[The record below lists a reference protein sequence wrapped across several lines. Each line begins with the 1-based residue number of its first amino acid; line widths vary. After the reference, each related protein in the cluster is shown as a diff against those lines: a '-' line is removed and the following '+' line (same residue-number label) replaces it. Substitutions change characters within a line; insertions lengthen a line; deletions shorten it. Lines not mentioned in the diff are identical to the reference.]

1 MARRSE
7 HSKDEI
13 KAMSLA
19 ATKTLIEQEGLSG
32 VSARKVAGKIGYT
45 VGSLYMV
52 FDNLDDLIFH
62 VNANTLDELYHQLQQ
77 SIRKDDAARVTMEK
91 LARSYID
98 FALANPKR
106 WNAIFEHHMTDVAQN
121 PDWFQHRVEA
131 MFSLV
136 EQYTAKINANPT
148 QAVKA
153 ARALWCGVH
162 GICILYM
169 TNKLHLPDQVQLQT
183 LAEDLVNNYLN
194 GWMKGIEE

>member
-1 MARRSE
+1 MALS
-7 HSKDEI
+7 
-13 KAMSLA
+13 
-19 ATKTLIEQEGLSG
+19 ATKSLVEQQGLSG
-32 VSARKVAGKIGYT
+32 VSARKVAGEIGYT

-52 FDNLDDLIFH
+52 FDNLDDLILQ
-62 VNANTLDELYHQLQQ
+62 VNADTLDELYRQLKQN
-77 SIRKDDAARVTMEK
+77 IRKDDAARVTLEK
-91 LARSYID
+91 LGRGYID
-98 FALANPKR
+98 FALANPRR
-106 WNAIFEHHMTDVAQN
+106 WNAIFEHHVNGVAHN

-162 GICILYM
+162 GICVLYM
-169 TNKLHLPDQVQLQT
+169 TNKLHLPDQVQLQA

-194 GWMKGIEE
+194 GWMKGVEE